1 LASQRAGGPQTTRSA
16 AIAGRT
22 LQRSP
27 NRSPRDQGPGTPP
40 QRIRLCLAGFSFAAN
55 SRNTGPLGAFLR
67 RPPSNLKDP
76 ASRAR
81 GPGTPP
87 QQKRAWRG
95 FPLGDPEPSAHPML
109 TLTALP
115 TLLPFPFLPSR
126 LLAPAELCAR
136 RLGPFVCHCISHL
149 RQAPR
154 PAGSE
159 RRAGAWHNALLWAI
173 SARHAN
179 TKSISKPRRIISSSA
194 YSGAWAKIAQ
204 FVTVITAKAR
214 RSGYTQAGSMTERGR
229 PYD

>member
-87 QQKRAWRG
+87 QQKWAWRG

-136 RLGPFVCHCISHL
+136 RLVHL
-149 RQAPR
+149 FAIVFPIFGRAPR

-179 TKSISKPRRIISSSA
+179 TKSISEPRRIISSSA

-214 RSGYTQAGSMTERGR
+214 RSDYTTSRVHDRKGETL
-229 PYD
+229 